1 MHFADHFEQPE
12 PDLPAKMACGRAE
25 CALQAEA
32 SASKAAPLSS
42 SLRPF
47 LSSRMPAPT
56 LIAEQLRDAGRFYL
70 RLQRT
75 AARRLCIPLSQ
86 RRWRF
91 AALSSLLALATGG
104 ACAALLLGPDA
115 GSRSAY
121 AATVIEKVAP
131 PDLTAEIQAA
141 ASLGNYTP
149 VHATADA
156 HETLLSLFARLKI
169 KDDQAYD
176 FIRRTPEAQ
185 PLAAPQRGQYISAG
199 VEPSGRLAYLRLYM
213 EGPHEQDSRTVEVMR
228 LGEDLACSVL
238 PFTFTASETLIS
250 GTALGSLEET
260 ARALQIPEN
269 VVEQLEA
276 VWEGASNP
284 IRDLKAGDS
293 LRVIYEKKYAE
304 GRFVR
309 NGLLLGVQVVESGL
323 RKTTPRIYEAFWFSD
338 GIRTGSYFT
347 LDGRAA
353 SQTFMRI
360 PLDVKDISS
369 EFAPLRRHPIT
380 GVVRAHNGTDMRA
393 PAGSR
398 VFAAADGRI
407 ERVAYERRGY
417 GNYVKIDHGLG
428 RTTLYAHMRKL
439 AKGIRPGV
447 YVKKGQVIGFVGMT
461 GLATGPHLHYELM
474 IDGVQVNPKTADLPD
489 TESLSAYQLAQ
500 LRAAAAPMQA
510 LFDEAAEAEGKPA
523 PSRIL
528 ADQMRREA
536 EADAEAAKNAAEE
549 VDAPVVE
556 DAPDEDAA
564 PQPQGA
570 KTAGNAAEKPPAKNA
585 AASSQ

>member
-1 MHFADHFEQPE
+1 
-12 PDLPAKMACGRAE
+12 
-25 CALQAEA
+25 
-32 SASKAAPLSS
+32 
-42 SLRPF
+42 
-47 LSSRMPAPT
+47 MPAPT
-56 LIAEQLRDAGRFYL
+56 LIAEQLRDAGRLYL
-70 RLQRT
+70 RLQRA
-75 AARRLCIPLSQ
+75 AARRLCIPLER

-91 AALSSLLALATGG
+91 VALSSLLALAAGG
-104 ACAALLLGPDA
+104 AGAALLLGPEG
-115 GSRSAY
+115 GSSAAY

-149 VHATADA
+149 VHATARS

-176 FIRRTPEAQ
+176 FIRRTPAAQ
-185 PLAAPQRGQYISAG
+185 PLAALQPGQYISAG

-213 EGPHEQDSRTVEVMR
+213 EGPHPNDSRTIEVMR

-238 PFTFTASETLIS
+238 PFTFTTSETLIS
-250 GTALGSLEET
+250 GAALGSLEET
-260 ARALQIPEN
+260 AKALQIPEN
-269 VVEQLEA
+269 VVEQLKA

-284 IRDLKAGDS
+284 IRDLQAGDS

-323 RKTTPRIYEAFWFSD
+323 RKTSPRVYEAFWFSD
-338 GIRTGSYFT
+338 GIRTPSYFT

-369 EFAPLRRHPIT
+369 EFSPLRRHPIT
-380 GVVRAHNGTDMRA
+380 GVVRSHNGTDMRA
-393 PAGSR
+393 PSGSL
-398 VFAAADGRI
+398 VFAAADGRV
-407 ERVAYERRGY
+407 ERVAFERRGY

-447 YVKKGQVIGFVGMT
+447 FVKKGQVIGFVGMT

-489 TESLSAYQLAQ
+489 TESLTAYQLAQ
-500 LRAAAAPMQA
+500 LRAQAAPMQA

-549 VDAPVVE
+549 VDATVIE
-556 DAPDEDAA
+556 DAPEDPEAPRGTAPQQKAAAQPEQKAEEKPAQKAAA
-564 PQPQGA
+564 PQP
-570 KTAGNAAEKPPAKNA
+570 AAEAKPA
-585 AASSQ
+585 AQ